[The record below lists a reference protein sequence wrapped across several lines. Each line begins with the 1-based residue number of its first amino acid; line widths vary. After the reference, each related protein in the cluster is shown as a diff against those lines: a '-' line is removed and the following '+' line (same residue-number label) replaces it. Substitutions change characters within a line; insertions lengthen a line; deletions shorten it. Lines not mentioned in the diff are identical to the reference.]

1 MSHVGDCN
9 DDDNDN
15 IGEDEEKVVAMTGAD
30 IDLSPG
36 AKLGKRSLV
45 ERCCLDACPLGQT

>member
-45 ERCCLDACPLGQT
+45 ERCCLDACPLGLT